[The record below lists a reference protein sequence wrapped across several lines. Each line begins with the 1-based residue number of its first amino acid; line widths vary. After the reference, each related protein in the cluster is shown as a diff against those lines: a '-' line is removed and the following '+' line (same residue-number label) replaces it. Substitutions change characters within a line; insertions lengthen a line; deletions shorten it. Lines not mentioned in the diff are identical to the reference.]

1 MIYFLMGTLC
11 IPALA
16 EEQASVQQPE
26 PDVWSSIESTIE
38 TMADPFMSEIP
49 KPVQVVP
56 DVPAPVPVQ
65 PTEEKPPIVDL
76 SPPPPPVIPL
86 PQLYLSGVMYNTVV
100 PMAVINGKVFAI
112 GEDVETESTNGLS
125 IKLIAVYAESIEVD
139 FMGEK
144 HTIPLLSNEKSN
156 EKF

>member
-1 MIYFLMGTLC
+1 MIYCLMGTLC

-56 DVPAPVPVQ
+56 DVPAPVPVPVQ
-65 PTEEKPPIVDL
+65 PTEETPLIVDL
-76 SPPPPPVIPL
+76 PPPPPEIPL
-86 PQLYLSGVMYNTVV
+86 PELYLSGVMYNTAI

-112 GEDVETESTNGLS
+112 GEKVETESTNNLS
-125 IKLIAVYAESIEVD
+125 IKLIAVNADSIEVD
-139 FMGEK
+139 YLGK
-144 HTIPLLSNEKSN
+144 KRTISLLSVSN